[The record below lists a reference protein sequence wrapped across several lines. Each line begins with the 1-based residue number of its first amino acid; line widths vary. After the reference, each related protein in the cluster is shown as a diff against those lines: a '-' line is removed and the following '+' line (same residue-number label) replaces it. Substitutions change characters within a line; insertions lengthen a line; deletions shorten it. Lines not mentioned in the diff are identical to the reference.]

1 MASADDDVPYGP
13 SGPAP
18 ARGRARRR
26 GGDGPCMST
35 AVAVVLFVAVT
46 AYAVF
51 GGADF
56 GAGFWDLV
64 AGGAERGERPAR

>member
-1 MASADDDVPYGP
+1 MDD
-13 SGPAP
+13 
-18 ARGRARRR
+18 
-26 GGDGPCMST
+26 

-46 AYAVF
+46 TYAVF

-64 AGGAERGERPAR
+64 AG